1 MSPLIWVVASTAL
14 SCLFALTSYSM
25 RAFRRVQL
33 EEVFSSESAKARL
46 EWLDRNLTSLRLMMS
61 LLRSAA
67 NAVLVLAFAALFDA
81 HEPWSQAVLAAV
93 ASLMVICVFGVG
105 VPSAWAGYAGERML
119 AVTFP
124 VLVGLRYAL
133 WPVIE
138 LMGVLDV
145 PVKRLAGVTDKK
157 DENNEAAKQEVISA
171 ATEGRAGDAIDEDEL
186 EMIESIMEFGDTQA
200 GEIMTPRTDIFA
212 LPVDTTFDQ
221 AVDEVTAAGH
231 TRVPVYQEDLD
242 SIIGILYAKDLL
254 RHMRS
259 PKPDSLQSITR
270 KPFFVPETKPLNGLL
285 AEFKAR
291 KLHIAVVLDEYGGTA
306 GLVTIE
312 DIIEEIVGEIT
323 DEYDKAEPEQI
334 LMLSETAA
342 EMDGRT
348 YIDDLNDAL
357 KLEVPEDEDY
367 DTAAGL
373 VLSELGHIPHVGESL
388 GAYGARFTVLAA
400 DERKITRLRVEVT
413 EEGQYKEE
421 A

>member
-1 MSPLIWVVASTAL
+1 MSPLIWVVSSAAL
-14 SCLFALTSYSM
+14 SCFFALTSYSM

-33 EEVFSSESAKARL
+33 EEVFSSESGKARL
-46 EWLDRNLTSLRLMMS
+46 EWLDRHLASLRLMMS

-67 NAVLVLAFAALFDA
+67 NIVLVLAFAALFDA
-81 HEPWSQAVLAAV
+81 RGPWLQAVFAAV

-105 VPSAWAGYAGERML
+105 IPSAWAGYAGERML
-119 AVTFP
+119 ALTFP

-133 WPVIE
+133 WPVIA
-138 LMGVLDV
+138 LMGVFDV
-145 PVKRLAGVTDKK
+145 PVKRLAGVIDKK
-157 DENNEAAKQEVISA
+157 EENDDAAKQEVISA
-171 ATEGRAGDAIDEDEL
+171 ATEGRAGDAINEDEL
-186 EMIESIMEFGDTQA
+186 EMIESVMEFGDTQA

-212 LPVDTTFDQ
+212 LPVDTSFDQ
-221 AVDEVTAAGH
+221 AVDEVTKAGH
-231 TRVPVYQEDLD
+231 TRVPVYQEDPD

-254 RHMRS
+254 RHIRGE
-259 PKPDSLQSITR
+259 KPNSLKSIMR
-270 KPFFVPETKPLNGLL
+270 KPFFVPETKPLDDLL

-306 GLVTIE
+306 GLVTVE

-388 GAYGARFTVLAA
+388 DAYGARFTVLAA
-400 DERKITRLRVEVT
+400 DERKITRLRVEVL
-413 EEGQYKEE
+413 EEGDAEE
-421 A
+421 AS

>member
-1 MSPLIWVVASTAL
+1 
-14 SCLFALTSYSM
+14 M

-67 NAVLVLAFAALFDA
+67 NIVLVLAFAALFNA
-81 HEPWSQAVLAAV
+81 HGPWLQAVFAAV
-93 ASLMVICVFGVG
+93 ASLMVICMFGVG
-105 VPSAWAGYAGERML
+105 IPSAWAGYAGERML
-119 AVTFP
+119 ALTFP

-133 WPVIE
+133 WPVIA
-138 LMGVLDV
+138 LMRVFDV
-145 PVKRLAGVTDKK
+145 PVKRLAGVIDKK
-157 DENNEAAKQEVISA
+157 EENNEAAKQEVISA
-171 ATEGRAGDAIDEDEL
+171 ATEGRAGDAINEDEL
-186 EMIESIMEFGDTQA
+186 EMIESVMEFGDTQA

-212 LPVDTTFDQ
+212 LPVDTSFDQ
-221 AVDEVTAAGH
+221 AVDEVTKAGH
-231 TRVPVYQEDLD
+231 TRVPVYQEDPD

-254 RHMRS
+254 RHMRGE
-259 PKPDSLQSITR
+259 KPDSLKAIAR
-270 KPFFVPETKPLNGLL
+270 KPFFVPETKPLDDLL
-285 AEFKAR
+285 AEFKVR

-306 GLVTIE
+306 GLVTVE

-334 LMLSETAA
+334 LLLSETAA

-373 VLSELGHIPHVGESL
+373 VLSELGHIPDVGESL
-388 GAYGARFTVLAA
+388 DAYGARFTVLAA
-400 DERKITRLRVEVT
+400 DERKITRLRVEVLEK
-413 EEGQYKEE
+413 EEGDSEG
-421 A
+421 